1 MSLLFSP
8 FDLTG
13 LQLPNRVVMAP
24 MTRSRAETGVPDDQ
38 TAIYYAQRASAGLII
53 TEGAPVSQQ
62 GNGYLHTP
70 GIYTDEQGAGWAKV
84 TQAVHKRG
92 GRIFVQLWHVGR
104 VSHTSLQPDGAAPV
118 SASALRAEGALSYA
132 IGPDG
137 QPGQQPASI
146 PRALATDEIA
156 GITADFVAAAK
167 RAMLA
172 GFDGVEIHGAN
183 SYLFEQFLNANSNQ
197 RADRYGGSVENRL
210 RFLMETI
217 DAVAAE
223 IGMNRTGVRISPF
236 GRLSGMTGYDG
247 EADTWL
253 AVAEALEARQPA
265 YVHLSDQ
272 LTIGGEAMPAG
283 FPSQF
288 CKTFTGTLIAAGG
301 FTKETGEQALED
313 GALDLIAF
321 GKPFIGNP
329 DLVERMRNDWP
340 INEAPRE
347 AFYGGT
353 GSAGYTDFPTWR
365 EQVDTQQTN
374 AAQKDK

>member
-1 MSLLFSP
+1 MSQLFTP
-8 FDLTG
+8 YDLAG
-13 LQLPNRVVMAP
+13 LPLPNRVVMAP
-24 MTRSRAETGVPDDQ
+24 MTRSRAVTGAPDAQ
-38 TAIYYAQRASAGLII
+38 TAIYYAQRASAGLLI
-53 TEGAPVSQQ
+53 TEGAPISQE
-62 GNGYLHTP
+62 GNGYLYTP
-70 GIYTDEQGAGWAKV
+70 GIYTDEHEAAWAKV
-84 TQAVHKRG
+84 TKAVHDRG

-104 VSHTSLQPDGAAPV
+104 VSHTSLQPGGAAPV
-118 SASALRAEGALSYA
+118 SASAQRGEGAFSFA

-137 QPGQQPASI
+137 TPGQQPAST
-146 PRALATDEIA
+146 PRALGTEEVARV
-156 GITADFVAAAK
+156 TAQFVAAAK
-167 RAMLA
+167 RAIRA

-197 RADRYGGSVENRL
+197 RTDQYGGSIENRM
-210 RFLMETI
+210 RFLLETI

-223 IGMNRTGVRISPF
+223 IGMNRVGVRISPF
-236 GRLSGMTGYDG
+236 GRLSGMQGYEG

-253 AVAEALEARQPA
+253 AVAEALEARAPA

-301 FTKETGEQALED
+301 FTQETAEQALKD

-321 GKPFIGNP
+321 GKPFIANP
-329 DLVERMRNDWP
+329 DLVERMQNGWP
-340 INEAPRE
+340 INTPPRE

-353 GSAGYTDFPTWR
+353 GAAGYTDFPTWD
-365 EQVDTQQTN
+365 EE
-374 AAQKDK
+374 KDKAND